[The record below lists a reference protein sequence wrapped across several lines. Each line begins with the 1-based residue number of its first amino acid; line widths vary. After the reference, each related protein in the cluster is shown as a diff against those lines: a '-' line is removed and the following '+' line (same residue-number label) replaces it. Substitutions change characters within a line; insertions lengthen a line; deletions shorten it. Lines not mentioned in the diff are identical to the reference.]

1 MLKMR
6 KLNEE
11 YIIDKKGNKKSVIIP
26 LERYM
31 ELLEDMNDLAI
42 IAERK
47 SEKEISTEEVKKKVK
62 TKWHYIK

>member
-47 SEKEISTEEVKKKVK
+47 SEKEISTEEVKKRLKQNG
-62 TKWHYIK
+62 II